1 MSANVT
7 LAVSSSAAN
16 AAVGHADDETS
27 TVRFVAAKR
36 TALLSAT
43 TVIAINIWTGAP
55 VAALWV
61 GSRVVGQRLLSM
73 TAVFVVIV
81 TLAVLLSAMTF
92 ALIWLSAHYDKL
104 VGRPTGKPTPVPWL
118 RSMRSEDTDL
128 LRSER
133 GNTALEMI
141 VVGSTVTAI
150 VSLEIWFC
158 FFAGS
163 PLPSG

>member
-7 LAVSSSAAN
+7 LAVSSSAAG
-16 AAVGHADDETS
+16 AAVARADDDRS
-27 TVRFVAAKR
+27 SVRFLAAKR

-55 VAALWV
+55 LAALWV

-73 TAVFVVIV
+73 TAVFTVIA
-81 TLAVLLSAMTF
+81 TLAMLVSAMTF
-92 ALIWLSAHYDKL
+92 ALIWLSARYDKL
-104 VGRPTGKPTPVPWL
+104 VGRPAGKPTPVPWL
-118 RSMRSEDTDL
+118 RSMRAEDTDL

-133 GNTALEMI
+133 GNTALEII

-150 VSLEIWFC
+150 VSLEVWFC

-163 PLPSG
+163 PLPNG

>member
-1 MSANVT
+1 MSASAT
-7 LAVSSSAAN
+7 LTVSSSAAD
-16 AAVGHADDETS
+16 AAVTRADDDTNI
-27 TVRFVAAKR
+27 VRFIAAKR

-73 TAVFVVIV
+73 TAVFAVIA
-81 TLAVLLSAMTF
+81 TLAVLLSVMTF
-92 ALIWLSAHYDKL
+92 ALIWLSARYDKL

-118 RSMRSEDTDL
+118 RSMRAEDTDL

-150 VSLEIWFC
+150 VCLEVWFC